1 MHAWE
6 IRKYDKVLEN
16 MFFIAFSKTQ
26 PNSRKYFAKY
36 FQEHI
41 QTFENNL
48 LSKKY
53 SSPENIS
60 CQTKHKDQ
68 PDNLNANN
76 LASKLEVASSK
87 LYS

>member
-53 SSPENIS
+53 SSPENILWKIFPVKLN
-60 CQTKHKDQ
+60 TKISPIIWPKW
-68 PDNLNANN
+68 PNTTIFGNF
-76 LASKLEVASSK
+76 
-87 LYS
+87 

>member
-1 MHAWE
+1 M
-6 IRKYDKVLEN
+6 
-16 MFFIAFSKTQ
+16 
-26 PNSRKYFAKY
+26 
-36 FQEHI
+36 
-41 QTFENNL
+41 
-48 LSKKY
+48 
-53 SSPENIS
+53 ENIS